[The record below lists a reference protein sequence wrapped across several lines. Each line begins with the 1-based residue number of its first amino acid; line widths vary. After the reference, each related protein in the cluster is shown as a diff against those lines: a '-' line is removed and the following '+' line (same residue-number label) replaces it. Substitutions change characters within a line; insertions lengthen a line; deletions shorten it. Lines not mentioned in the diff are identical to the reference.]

1 MPLRASLAL
10 IVLVLAGLACN
21 LQRVLDPSLPTS
33 TLASS
38 VEQAT
43 STPVP
48 TAVATLT
55 SSARVASADK
65 LFFYGDWDAALRE
78 YRRVY
83 EGEDEALHAAALLG
97 IARSYN
103 KLALAPEAASALSTL
118 LTSFPDSEE
127 AAAGYFLQAQIYADQ
142 NNPAAAAQA
151 YQEYLTR
158 RPGIIDGF
166 VQELRGD
173 ALFEAGDL
181 DGALA
186 AYQAASAA
194 PQLAGILG
202 LQVKIGNVHMGRSDY
217 QAAILAYQTVYTN
230 TANDYL
236 KADMDLL
243 IGRAYLALG
252 DSAQAQILFQDA
264 VTKYP
269 LAFSSYAA
277 LVELV
282 NAGASVDE
290 FQRGLVDYYVA
301 TNSSG
306 SSANELYLVAIAAF
320 DRYLENAPADHAD
333 TAHYFRALSL
343 QATGN
348 YAGALSELEHI
359 IAEHEFGEHWADAY
373 LEKAD
378 IQWRNQDDYDAAI
391 ATLEGF
397 VVAYPGHPSAALMLY
412 TAGKIAEVGGRLTRA
427 AEILPRIANEY
438 PASEYA
444 YDALHLAGISR
455 FRLEDYGG
463 AQSLFVRANQAALSL
478 EQQAQSLFWIAK
490 CQHAQGNDS
499 GAQITWQSVT
509 ALDPTGYYSERAK
522 DILAGLAPFEPPAS
536 YQPDFDVA
544 AERQEAEAWIRST
557 FSLPADT
564 DLSQPGPLLQDARF
578 VRGTELWNL
587 GEYEAARSEF
597 ESLRAELVAD
607 PANSYR
613 LANYL
618 VDLGLYRTGI
628 FAAREVLNMAG
639 MSDAAT
645 FNAPV
650 YFNRLRFGLYYKEMV
665 EPESRG
671 EGIDPLFVY
680 SMMRQES
687 LFEGFVTSS
696 AGAFGLLQIV
706 PSTGQE
712 MATLSGWP
720 PNFTSDDLYRPVV
733 SIRLGVDYLARQLN
747 AFDDDLYAALAAYNA
762 GPGNAQYWQG
772 QAKGDPDLFVEIVQF
787 EETRNHI
794 RSIYELYDIYRDLYS
809 AEE

>member
-1 MPLRASLAL
+1 MPLRAPLAVIAAL
-10 IVLVLAGLACN
+10 ILASLACN

-33 TLASS
+33 TPGS
-38 VEQAT
+38 AT
-43 STPVP
+43 QQSTAIP
-48 TAVATLT
+48 TATGAPALT
-55 SSARVASADK
+55 AGARVASADK

-78 YRRVY
+78 YQRVY
-83 EGEDEALHAAALLG
+83 EGEDEGLRGAALLG
-97 IARSYN
+97 AARS
-103 KLALAPEAASALSTL
+103 LAQLDRNIEAKNALNTL
-118 LTSFPDSEE
+118 FNSLPDSE
-127 AAAGYFLQAQIYADQ
+127 AVPAGYFALAEIYEAE

-158 RPGIIDGF
+158 RPNIIDGF
-166 VQELRGD
+166 VQERRAD
-173 ALFEAGDL
+173 ALFAAGDYE
-181 DGALA
+181 GALA

-202 LQVKIGNVHMGRSDY
+202 LQIKVGNVHMARQDY

-236 KADMDLL
+236 KADMDLQ
-243 IGRAYLALG
+243 IGRAYAALG
-252 DSAQAQILFQDA
+252 DSSQAQMLYLDA

-269 LAFSSYAA
+269 LAYSSYAA

-282 NAGASVDE
+282 NAGVAVDE
-290 FQRGLVDYYVA
+290 LQRGLIDYYAA
-301 TNSSG
+301 TNNSG

-343 QATGN
+343 RASGN
-348 YAGALSELEHI
+348 YPAALNEFEHI
-359 IAEHEFGEHWADAY
+359 ITQHEFSDHWFDAF

-378 IQWRNQDDYDAAI
+378 IQWRNQDDYDAAL

-397 VVAYPGHPSAALMLY
+397 VVAYPGHPNAPLALY

-455 FRLEDYGG
+455 YRLEDYAG

-478 EQQAQSLFWIAK
+478 EEQAQSLFWIAK
-490 CQHAQGNDS
+490 AQQAQGNQS

-509 ALDPTGYYSERAK
+509 AIDPTGYYSERAK
-522 DILAGLAPFEPPAS
+522 DILAGLAPFAPPSA
-536 YQPDFDVA
+536 YTIEFDAA
-544 AERQEAEAWIRST
+544 AERSEAEAWIRST
-557 FSLPADT
+557 FSLPPET
-564 DLSQPGPLLQDARF
+564 DLSQLGSLQQDARF

-597 ESLRAELVAD
+597 ESLRAELVSD

-618 VDLGLYRTGI
+618 IDLGLYRTAI

-639 MSDAAT
+639 MSDAST
-645 FNAPV
+645 MNAPV
-650 YFNRLRFGLYYKEMV
+650 YFNRIRFGLYYNEFI
-665 EPESRG
+665 EPEARG

-696 AGAFGLLQIV
+696 AGARGLLQIV

-720 PNFTSDDLYRPVV
+720 PNFTPDDLYRPAV

-747 AFDDDLYAALAAYNA
+747 AFDGDLYTALAAYNA
-762 GPGNAQYWQG
+762 GPGNAVYWQG

-809 AEE
+809 E